1 MFVLATATAVAGFA
15 ASAAPARAQGAIV
28 FRIGPE
34 GGCEVGPTD
43 IPGVPV
49 DIPANCLFVVT
60 PSGNAML
67 LVRAQI
73 PAGFALSETF
83 AAQLPCFFPGLG
95 PGSGRIVATPG
106 GQITAHCY
114 IRAWGEV
121 IRAIF
126 YNFADGEVARHI
138 PRVWDTATPEAA
150 LADCESA
157 FGGRRP
163 GVIDGRRRRVHA
175 TAVGVSG
182 RTRGSVEGEGRV
194 VVGEQQ

>member
-1 MFVLATATAVAGFA
+1 MRKLAMFVLATATAVAGFA

-83 AAQLPCFFPGLG
+83 AAQEPCFFPGLG

-114 IRAWGEV
+114 IRA
-121 IRAIF
+121 
-126 YNFADGEVARHI
+126 
-138 PRVWDTATPEAA
+138 
-150 LADCESA
+150 
-157 FGGRRP
+157 
-163 GVIDGRRRRVHA
+163 
-175 TAVGVSG
+175 
-182 RTRGSVEGEGRV
+182 
-194 VVGEQQ
+194 